1 MTRTFPALGLSFTLF
16 LAGTPATAQDVEAEV
31 MAVVETLF
39 EGMRQADTTMIRSTL
54 HPDARLATARSDA
67 QGEPTI
73 SFSPMDTFLRSVAG
87 SQAVLDERLFHPEVR
102 VEGGLATVW
111 TYYELWVGDQFS
123 HCGYDAFQLAR
134 AADGWKIVAI
144 ADNRRS
150 DGCEPPSPGS

>member
-1 MTRTFPALGLSFTLF
+1 
-16 LAGTPATAQDVEAEV
+16 
-31 MAVVETLF
+31 
-39 EGMRQADTTMIRSTL
+39 
-54 HPDARLATARSDA
+54 
-67 QGEPTI
+67 
-73 SFSPMDTFLRSVAG
+73 MDTFLRSVAG